1 MLTRNVYLDG
11 ESSLKGTHLAK
22 RIVLVHDFSFY
33 FFFQARGWGGGGC
46 TRELKHSKFFFKFLG
61 ANVLTAH
68 YLL

>member
-1 MLTRNVYLDG
+1 MLTRN

-22 RIVLVHDFSFY
+22 RIVLVHDFFFY
-33 FFFQARGWGGGGC
+33 FFFFSGARGGEGRGC
-46 TRELKHSKFFFKFLG
+46 TRELKHSKCSFKFLG